1 MVINSMVTV
10 CESNFLTR
18 GGYKILAAI
27 FFGGGP
33 NILPGRMHRGL
44 GTVDPSQRGLGRS
57 PSRGPGD
64 RVPGQGRVWGA
75 LFGGGGGV
83 FPPGEAGPKAKRG
96 PAAKNFF
103 WVLISAIVKMLL
115 S

>member
-57 PSRGPGD
+57 LSRGPGD
-64 RVPGQGRVWGA
+64 RVPVRVGSGRPFW
-75 LFGGGGGV
+75 GGGGAVNPRSGS
-83 FPPGEAGPKAKRG
+83 GARRQKCASG
-96 PAAKNFF
+96 
-103 WVLISAIVKMLL
+103 
-115 S
+115 